1 MFKTNSEYQKKLLK
15 RWAPIL
21 EKGAAIDS
29 VEKKLVLAQVLENT
43 RKEFTKKNLF
53 TEAAPSNTNNLDA
66 RHPTYTAPIAG
77 QGVLTANDYILPNVV
92 MPMLRRIFPTLMA
105 HELVGVQAMTGP
117 TGLVMALRAVAANP
131 ERVGLPQGY
140 EFGYGNR
147 GRANQSVFTGDTA
160 AKTNITPL
168 NSDDSNLMNKL
179 YSKNPALDD
188 IGAFLNGEYGSQ
200 SGRGV
205 ATGNGEGFARGKVDA
220 DGNPVNESYTG
231 TDNQPYDYRPGAGG
245 YAKGYAPGVGQAGY
259 LDPTFGHWRNNTYPQ
274 ATIKF
279 EKRLV
284 AAETRK
290 LGSEWTPED
299 AEDLEA
305 MQGIDLETEMTNLI
319 SYQIGAEIDQQI
331 KESMI
336 YAAWGEKKILDVSK
350 LDGLDQMGRIAA
362 MLTFVT
368 REANEISIKTR
379 RGAGNFVL
387 ASTTICSCLQQL
399 GTSKLVSDGKTMP
412 SVPASAI
419 GAMTKEGL
427 INDGRQ
433 LLVRDTNTFGS
444 YALVGY
450 KGTHAGDSG
459 IIYCPYIPVTLYK
472 AIKPENGLSV
482 IGARTRYG
490 LVDNPYDAANYYSLI
505 QFTGFDT
512 SYSLGTD
519 KRTFFGDTTESAVV
533 DGFAHRSGLVG

>member
-1 MFKTNSEYQKKLLK
+1 MFRTNSDYQKKLLK

-21 EKGAAIDS
+21 EKGAAIDT
-29 VEKKLVLAQVLENT
+29 VEKKLALAQCLENT
-43 RKEFTKKNLF
+43 RKEFTKKGLF
-53 TEAAPSNTNNLDA
+53 TEAAPTAVGNTIDMRTPPAYNQPL
-66 RHPTYTAPIAG
+66 AG
-77 QGVLTANDYILPNVV
+77 KGVLTNDDYILPNVV

-117 TGLVMALRAVAANP
+117 TGLVMALRAVGANA
-131 ERVGLPQGY
+131 ERVGLPKNY
-140 EFGYGNR
+140 EFGYGMN
-147 GRANQSVFTGDTA
+147 GRMNQSRFTGDKAYSVTEDEDA
-160 AKTNITPL
+160 L
-168 NSDDSNLMNKL
+168 QNKL
-179 YSKNPALDD
+179 FSNQVDLDED
-188 IGAFLNGEYGSQ
+188 IGMFLNGQYGSY

-205 ATGNGEGFARGKVDA
+205 PTGAGEGYATG
-220 DGNPVNESYTG
+220 
-231 TDNQPYDYRPGAGG
+231 GG
-245 YAKGYAPGVGQAGY
+245 YANGWAPEGSDQTGYAPRQGT

-274 ATIKF
+274 ATLSF
-279 EKRLV
+279 VKRFV
-284 AAETRK
+284 VAETRK

-305 MQGIDLETEMTNLI
+305 MQGIDLETELTNVI
-319 SYQIGAEIDQQI
+319 SYQLGAEIDQQI
-331 KESMI
+331 KESMLF
-336 YAAWGEKKILDVSK
+336 AAWKDSKKIDVSK

-368 REANEISIKTR
+368 REANEIAIKTR

-387 ASTTICSCLQQL
+387 ASTTVCSCLQQL

-450 KGTHAGDSG
+450 KGTQAGDAG

-490 LVDNPYDAANYYSLI
+490 LVDNPYDAENFYSLI
-505 QFTGFDT
+505 KFTGFDAQ
-512 SYSLGTD
+512 YSLGD
-519 KRTFFGDTTESAVV
+519 GKRTFFGDAGVEQYDSTNYS
-533 DGFAHRSGLVG
+533 HRSGLIG

>member
-1 MFKTNSEYQKKLLK
+1 
-15 RWAPIL
+15 
-21 EKGAAIDS
+21 
-29 VEKKLVLAQVLENT
+29 
-43 RKEFTKKNLF
+43 
-53 TEAAPSNTNNLDA
+53 
-66 RHPTYTAPIAG
+66 
-77 QGVLTANDYILPNVV
+77 
-92 MPMLRRIFPTLMA
+92 MLRRIFPTLMA

-117 TGLVMALRAVAANP
+117 TGLVMALRAVAGNP
-131 ERVGLPQGY
+131 ERVGLPKNY
-140 EFGYGNR
+140 EFGYGER
-147 GRANQSVFTGDTA
+147 GRMNQSRFTGDY
-160 AKTNITPL
+160 AKAVT
-168 NSDDSNLMNKL
+168 SDEGALQNKL
-179 YSKNPALDD
+179 FSNQVSLDDD
-188 IGAFLNGEYGSQ
+188 IGAFLNGPSPKYGSY

-205 ATGNGEGFARGKVDA
+205 PTGAGEGYATG
-220 DGNPVNESYTG
+220 
-231 TDNQPYDYRPGAGG
+231 GG
-245 YAKGYAPGVGQAGY
+245 YAQGWADNGYADGTSPYAEATQKPHHY
-259 LDPTFGHWRNNTYPQ
+259 NEKDPYDPTFGHWRNNTYPQ
-274 ATIKF
+274 ATLSF
-279 EKRLV
+279 VKRFV
-284 AAETRK
+284 VAETRK

-305 MQGIDLETEMTNLI
+305 MQGIDLETELTNVI
-319 SYQIGAEIDQQI
+319 SYQLGAEIDQQI
-331 KESMI
+331 KESMLF
-336 YAAWGEKKILDVSK
+336 AAWKESKVIDVSK

-368 REANEISIKTR
+368 REANEIAIRTR

-387 ASTTICSCLQQL
+387 ASTTVCSCLQQL

-450 KGTHAGDSG
+450 KGTQTGDSG

-490 LVDNPYDAANYYSLI
+490 LVDNPYDAENFYQLI
-505 QFTGFDT
+505 KFTGFDT
-512 SYSLGTD
+512 PYALGTSD
-519 KRTFFGDTTESAVV
+519 RTFFGDVAPESAPSSA
-533 DGFAHRSGLVG
+533 GAFQFRSGLVD

>member
-29 VEKKLVLAQVLENT
+29 VEQKLVLAQVLENT
-43 RKEFTKKNLF
+43 RKEFTKKGLF
-53 TEAAPSNTNNLDA
+53 TEAAPTAVGNTIDN
-66 RHPTYTAPIAG
+66 RAG
-77 QGVLTANDYILPNVV
+77 AAYSQPVAGNGVMTANDYILPNVV

-131 ERVGLPQGY
+131 ERVGLPKNY
-140 EFGYGNR
+140 EFGYGER
-147 GRANQSVFTGDTA
+147 GRTNQSVFTGEGKAYLDSTEA
-160 AKTNITPL
+160 ASAQGIQNAF
-168 NSDDSNLMNKL
+168 
-179 YSKNPALDD
+179 YKNDPAMTD
-188 IGAFLNGEYGSQ
+188 IGAFLNGPTGLAGHGVPT
-200 SGRGV
+200 GRGEGY
-205 ATGNGEGFARGKVDA
+205 ATG
-220 DGNPVNESYTG
+220 
-231 TDNQPYDYRPGAGG
+231 GG
-245 YAKGYAPGVGQAGY
+245 YANGWAGTDETGYVARQGA

-279 EKRLV
+279 EKRIV

-305 MQGIDLETEMTNLI
+305 QQGLDLETEMTNLI

-331 KESMI
+331 KESMLF
-336 YAAWGEKKILDVSK
+336 AAWKEAKVLDVSK

-387 ASTTICSCLQQL
+387 ASTTVCSCLQQL

-450 KGTHAGDSG
+450 KGTHAGDAG

-490 LVDNPYDAANYYSLI
+490 LVDNPYDAENYYSLI
-505 QFTGFDT
+505 KFMGFDKGYT
-512 SYSLGTD
+512 LGTTE
-519 KRTFFGDTTESAVV
+519 RTFFGDVKAESAPA
-533 DGFAHRSGLVG
+533 DSTDAYTFRSGLIG

>member
-29 VEKKLVLAQVLENT
+29 VEQKLVLAQVLENT
-43 RKEFTKKNLF
+43 RKEFTKKGLF
-53 TEAAPSNTNNLDA
+53 TEAAPTAVGNTIDN
-66 RHPTYTAPIAG
+66 RAG
-77 QGVLTANDYILPNVV
+77 AAYSQPVAGNGVMTANDYILPNVV

-131 ERVGLPQGY
+131 ERVGLPKNY
-140 EFGYGNR
+140 EFGYGER
-147 GRANQSVFTGDTA
+147 GRTNQSVFTGEGKAYLDSTEA
-160 AKTNITPL
+160 ASAQGIQNAF
-168 NSDDSNLMNKL
+168 
-179 YSKNPALDD
+179 YKNDPAMTD
-188 IGAFLNGEYGSQ
+188 IGAFLNGPTGLAGHGVPT
-200 SGRGV
+200 GRGEGY
-205 ATGNGEGFARGKVDA
+205 ATG
-220 DGNPVNESYTG
+220 
-231 TDNQPYDYRPGAGG
+231 GG
-245 YAKGYAPGVGQAGY
+245 YANGWAGTDETGYVARQGA

-279 EKRLV
+279 EKRIV

-305 MQGIDLETEMTNLI
+305 QQGLDLETEMTNLI

-331 KESMI
+331 KESMLF
-336 YAAWGEKKILDVSK
+336 AAWKESKVLDVSK

-387 ASTTICSCLQQL
+387 ASTTVCSCLQQL
-399 GTSKLVSDGKTMP
+399 GTSKLVSDGKTLP

-450 KGTHAGDSG
+450 KGTHAGDAG

-490 LVDNPYDAANYYSLI
+490 LVDNPYDAENFYSLI
-505 QFTGFDT
+505 KFTGFDKGYT
-512 SYSLGTD
+512 LGD
-519 KRTFFGDTTESAVV
+519 GERTFFGEAKEDSSMTFSA
-533 DGFAHRSGLVG
+533 RSGLIG

>member
-1 MFKTNSEYQKKLLK
+1 MFKTNSDYQKKLLK

-21 EKGAAIDS
+21 EKGAPIES

-43 RKEFTKKNLF
+43 RREFAKKNLF

-147 GRANQSVFTGDTA
+147 GRANQSVFTGDRA
-160 AKTNITPL
+160 AATDVKPL
-168 NSDDSNLMNKL
+168 NSDDTNLMNKL
-179 YSKNPALDD
+179 YREGLDD
-188 IGAFLNGEYGSQ
+188 IGTFLNGEYGSQ
-200 SGRGV
+200 TGRGV
-205 ATGNGEGFARGKVDA
+205 ATGNGEGFRRGEEPA
-220 DGNPVNESYTG
+220 GYTVNGKDTF
-231 TDNQPYDYRPGAGG
+231 PGGSKYSKYAGG
-245 YAKGYAPGVGQAGY
+245 YADGYAPDGT
-259 LDPTFGHWRNNTYPQ
+259 LDPAFGHWRNNTYPQ

-305 MQGIDLETEMTNLI
+305 QQGIDLETEMTNLI

-331 KESMI
+331 KESMLF
-336 YAAWGEKKILDVSK
+336 AAWKDSKVLDVSK

-387 ASTTICSCLQQL
+387 ASTTVCSCLQQL

-472 AIKPENGLSV
+472 AIKPENGLNV

-490 LVDNPYDAANYYSLI
+490 LVDNPFDAENFYSLI
-505 QFTGFDT
+505 KFTGFDT
-512 SYSLGTD
+512 GYTLGNGT
-519 KRTFFGDTTESAVV
+519 RTFFGDVEYRKETDSTN
-533 DGFAHRSGLVG
+533 FNFRSGLVG

>member
-1 MFKTNSEYQKKLLK
+1 MFRTNSDYQKKLLK

-21 EKGAAIDS
+21 EKGAAIDT
-29 VEKKLVLAQVLENT
+29 VEKKLALAQCLENT
-43 RKEFTKKNLF
+43 RREFTKKGLF
-53 TEAAPSNTNNLDA
+53 TEAAPTAVGNTIDMRTPPAYNQPL
-66 RHPTYTAPIAG
+66 AG
-77 QGVLTANDYILPNVV
+77 NGVLTKDDYILPNVV

-117 TGLVMALRAVAANP
+117 TGLVMALRAVAGNP
-131 ERVGLPQGY
+131 ERVGLPKNY
-140 EFGYGNR
+140 EFGYGNS
-147 GRANQSVFTGDTA
+147 GRMNQSVFTGDKAYSVTSDEGA
-160 AKTNITPL
+160 LQNKLFSNKTN
-168 NSDDSNLMNKL
+168 
-179 YSKNPALDD
+179 LDD
-188 IGAFLNGEYGSQ
+188 IGEFLNGPSPKYGSY

-205 ATGNGEGFARGKVDA
+205 PTGAGEGYAQGTAAEYTAVD
-220 DGNPVNESYTG
+220 GQKY
-231 TDNQPYDYRPGAGG
+231 PYMNGQGG
-245 YAKGYAPGVGQAGY
+245 YAQGYAPDGTP

-274 ATIKF
+274 ATLSF
-279 EKRLV
+279 VKRFV
-284 AAETRK
+284 VAETRK

-305 MQGIDLETEMTNLI
+305 MQGIDLETELTNVI
-319 SYQIGAEIDQQI
+319 SYQLGAEIDQQI
-331 KESMI
+331 KESMLF
-336 YAAWGEKKILDVSK
+336 AAWKDSKVIDVSK

-368 REANEISIKTR
+368 REANEIAIRTR

-387 ASTTICSCLQQL
+387 ASTTVCSCLQQL

-450 KGTHAGDSG
+450 KGTQTGDSG

-490 LVDNPYDAANYYSLI
+490 LVDNPYDAENFYQLI
-505 QFTGFDT
+505 KFTGFDT
-512 SYSLGTD
+512 PYALGTSD
-519 KRTFFGDTTESAVV
+519 RTFFGDVAPESAPSSA
-533 DGFAHRSGLVG
+533 GAFQYRSGLVD

>member
-1 MFKTNSEYQKKLLK
+1 MFKTNSDYQKKLLK

-21 EKGAAIDS
+21 EKGAPIES
-29 VEKKLVLAQVLENT
+29 VEKKLVVAQCLENT
-43 RKEFTKKNLF
+43 RKEFCKKGLF

-66 RHPTYTAPIAG
+66 RHPTYNAPISG

-140 EFGYGNR
+140 EFGYGNK
-147 GRANQSVFTGDTA
+147 GRANQSIFTGDVASKTA
-160 AKTNITPL
+160 VKGYGNNDEEKEA
-168 NSDDSNLMNKL
+168 NLMNKL
-179 YSKNPALDD
+179 YRENGPLDE
-188 IGAFLNGEYGSQ
+188 IGAFLNGQYGSQ

-205 ATGNGEGFARGKVDA
+205 ATGNGEGFARGT
-220 DGNPVNESYTG
+220 DGTYTG
-231 TDNQPYDYRPGAGG
+231 IDGKDYPYGNGAGG
-245 YAKGYAPGVGQAGY
+245 YAKGYAGASGDI
-259 LDPTFGHWRNNTYPQ
+259 DPTFGHWRNNTYPQ

-336 YAAWGEKKILDVSK
+336 LAAWKDSKVLDVSK

-387 ASTTICSCLQQL
+387 ASTTVCSCLQQL

-490 LVDNPYDAANYYSLI
+490 LVDNPYDAENFYSLI
-505 QFTGFDT
+505 KFTGFDQG
-512 SYSLGTD
+512 YSLGNSN
-519 KRTFFGDTTESAVV
+519 RTFFGDATDSS
-533 DGFAHRSGLVG
+533 DSNFSHRSGLIG

>member
-179 YSKNPALDD
+179 YSKNPDLDD

-205 ATGNGEGFARGKVDA
+205 ATGNGEGFRRG
-220 DGNPVNESYTG
+220 GPESSYSIIGEG
-231 TDNQPYDYRPGAGG
+231 TDTAPGGSKYSRYAGG
-245 YAKGYAPGVGQAGY
+245 YADGYAPGSP

>member
-29 VEKKLVLAQVLENT
+29 VEQKLVLAQVLENT
-43 RKEFTKKNLF
+43 RKEFTKKGLF
-53 TEAAPSNTNNLDA
+53 TEAAPTAVGNTIDNRPGAAYNQ
-66 RHPTYTAPIAG
+66 PVMG
-77 QGVLTANDYILPNVV
+77 NGVMTANDYILPNVV

-117 TGLVMALRAVAANP
+117 TGLVMALRAMAANP
-131 ERVGLPQGY
+131 ERVGLNAPY
-140 EFGYGNR
+140 EFGYGER
-147 GRANQSVFTGDTA
+147 GRTNQSVFTGEGKPYLDSTDGKA
-160 AKTNITPL
+160 QGIQNAFYKEGTTL
-168 NSDDSNLMNKL
+168 N
-179 YSKNPALDD
+179 D
-188 IGAFLNGEYGSQ
+188 IGAFLNGPTGMAGHGVPT
-200 SGRGV
+200 GRGEGY
-205 ATGNGEGFARGKVDA
+205 ATG
-220 DGNPVNESYTG
+220 
-231 TDNQPYDYRPGAGG
+231 GG
-245 YAKGYAPGVGQAGY
+245 YANGWAGTDETGYAARQGA

-279 EKRLV
+279 EKRIV

-305 MQGIDLETEMTNLI
+305 QQGLDLETEMTNLI

-331 KESMI
+331 KESMLF
-336 YAAWGEKKILDVSK
+336 AAWKEAKVLDVSK

-387 ASTTICSCLQQL
+387 ASTTVCSCLQQL

-450 KGTHAGDSG
+450 KGTHAGDAG

-490 LVDNPYDAANYYSLI
+490 LVDNPYDAENYYSLI
-505 QFTGFDT
+505 KFMGFDKGYT
-512 SYSLGTD
+512 LGTTE
-519 KRTFFGDTTESAVV
+519 RTFFGDVKAESAPA
-533 DGFAHRSGLVG
+533 DSTGAYAFRSGLIG

>member
-1 MFKTNSEYQKKLLK
+1 MFRTNSDYQKKLLK

-21 EKGAAIDS
+21 EKGTAIDT
-29 VEKKLVLAQVLENT
+29 VEKKLALAQCLENT
-43 RKEFTKKNLF
+43 RREFTKKGLF
-53 TEAAPSNTNNLDA
+53 TEAAPTAVGNTIDMRTPPAYNQPL
-66 RHPTYTAPIAG
+66 AG
-77 QGVLTANDYILPNVV
+77 KGVLTNDDYILPNVV

-117 TGLVMALRAVAANP
+117 TGLVMALRAVAANA
-131 ERVGLPQGY
+131 ERVGLPKNY
-140 EFGYGNR
+140 EFGYGMN
-147 GRANQSVFTGDTA
+147 GRMNQSRFTGDYGKPIFPA
-160 AKTNITPL
+160 P
-168 NSDDSNLMNKL
+168 SDESALQNKL
-179 YSKNPALDD
+179 FSNKVDLDND
-188 IGAFLNGEYGSQ
+188 IGAFLNGPGDRYGSF

-205 ATGNGEGFARGKVDA
+205 PTGAGEGYAWG
-220 DGNPVNESYTG
+220 
-231 TDNQPYDYRPGAGG
+231 GG
-245 YAKGYAPGVGQAGY
+245 YASGWANESGEAGAY
-259 LDPTFGHWRNNTYPQ
+259 GGKNPSNALEGRANLDPTFGHWRNNTYPQ
-274 ATIKF
+274 ATLSF
-279 EKRLV
+279 VKRFV
-284 AAETRK
+284 VAETRK

-305 MQGIDLETEMTNLI
+305 MQGIDLETELTNVI
-319 SYQIGAEIDQQI
+319 SYQLGAEIDQQI
-331 KESMI
+331 KESMLF
-336 YAAWGEKKILDVSK
+336 AAWNQSKVIDVSK

-368 REANEISIKTR
+368 REANEIAIKTR

-387 ASTTICSCLQQL
+387 ASTTVCSCLQQL

-450 KGTHAGDSG
+450 KGTQTGDAG

-490 LVDNPYDAANYYSLI
+490 LVDNPYDAENFYSLI
-505 QFTGFDT
+505 KFTGFDAQ
-512 SYSLGTD
+512 YSLGD
-519 KRTFFGDTTESAVV
+519 GKRTFFGDAGVEQYDSTNYS
-533 DGFAHRSGLVG
+533 HRSGLIG

>member
-1 MFKTNSEYQKKLLK
+1 MFKTNSDYQKKLLK

-21 EKGAAIDS
+21 EKGAPIDS
-29 VEKKLVLAQVLENT
+29 VEKKIVMAQVLENT
-43 RKEFTKKNLF
+43 RKEFTKKGLF
-53 TEAAPSNTNNLDA
+53 TEAAPTATNNTIDT
-66 RHPTYTAPIAG
+66 RPEGSYNGPIAG
-77 QGVLTANDYILPNVV
+77 QGVLTAGDYILPNVV

-117 TGLVMALRAVAANP
+117 VGYVMALRSIAAN
-131 ERVGLPQGY
+131 RGFAGY
-140 EFGYGNR
+140 ELGYGIN
-147 GRANQSVFTGDTA
+147 GRMNQSAFTGA
-160 AKTNITPL
+160 SNICCESTS
-168 NSDDSNLMNKL
+168 SDMSQNGLCTGKAMGQ
-179 YSKNPALDD
+179 Y
-188 IGAFLNGEYGSQ
+188 GVEGEYAALKDLNTFLGGSAA
-200 SGRGV
+200 GNPYEKWNVAGHGV
-205 ATGNGEGFARGKVDA
+205 PTGAGEGYAK
-220 DGNPVNESYTG
+220 N
-231 TDNQPYDYRPGAGG
+231 GG
-245 YAKGYAPGVGQAGY
+245 YATPGAQELGADEMGT
-259 LDPTFGHWRNNTYPQ
+259 DPAFGHWRNNTYPQ

-279 EKRLV
+279 EKRMV
-284 AAETRK
+284 QAETRK

-305 MQGIDLETEMTNLI
+305 MQGLDLETEMVNLI

-336 YAAWGEKKILDVSK
+336 RAAWADSKVLDVSK

-368 REANEISIKTR
+368 REANEIAIKTR

-387 ASTTICSCLQQL
+387 ASTTVCSCLQQL

-412 SVPASAI
+412 SVPASAV

-482 IGARTRYG
+482 VGARTRYG
-490 LVDNPYDAANYYSLI
+490 LVDNPFDARNFYSLI
-505 QFTGFDT
+505 KFTGFDT
-512 SYSLGTD
+512 GYGFCET
-519 KRTFFGDTTESAVV
+519 KRTFFGDAEGTDSTNYQ
-533 DGFAHRSGLVG
+533 FRGLVR

>member
-15 RWAPIL
+15 RWAPVL
-21 EKGAAIDS
+21 EKGAPIES
-29 VEKKLVLAQVLENT
+29 VEKKLVMAQVLENT
-43 RKEFTKKNLF
+43 RKEFSKAKLF
-53 TEAAPSNTNNLDA
+53 TEAGPTSVGNTIDMRPDA
-66 RHPTYTAPIAG
+66 YNQPVNG
-77 QGVLTANDYILPNVV
+77 NGVLTANDYILPNVV

-117 TGLVMALRAVAANP
+117 VGYVMALRAVAANP
-131 ERVGLPQGY
+131 ERVGLPADY
-140 EFGYGNR
+140 EFGYGID
-147 GRANQSVFTGDTA
+147 GRANQSRFTGQVDFPADASAPDSTKQNFF
-160 AKTNITPL
+160 AKG
-168 NSDDSNLMNKL
+168 D
-179 YSKNPALDD
+179 PALND
-188 IGAFLNGEYGSQ
+188 IATFLNGPQGNH
-200 SGRGV
+200 SGIGV
-205 ATGNGEGFARGKVDA
+205 ATGKGEGFA
-220 DGNPVNESYTG
+220 TG
-231 TDNQPYDYRPGAGG
+231 GG
-245 YAKGYAPGVGQAGY
+245 YAQGFAGGTGPAGQTGD
-259 LDPTFGHWRNNTYPQ
+259 LDPTFGHWRNNTYPS

-279 EKRLV
+279 TKRLV

-305 MQGIDLETEMTNLI
+305 MQGIDIETEMTNLI

-336 YAAWGEKKILDVSK
+336 RAAWNDTAKVLDVSK

-368 REANEISIKTR
+368 REANEISIATR

-387 ASTTICSCLQQL
+387 ASTTVCSCLQQL

-433 LLVRDTNTFGS
+433 LLVRDTNTYGS
-444 YALVGY
+444 YALIGY
-450 KGTHAGDSG
+450 KGTHAGDTG
-459 IIYCPYIPVTLYK
+459 IIYCPYVPVTLYK

-490 LVDNPYDAANYYSLI
+490 LVDNPFDAKHFYRLI
-505 QFTGFDT
+505 KFTGFDST
-512 SYSLGTD
+512 YHLGD
-519 KRTFFGDTTESAVV
+519 GDRTFFGDVTATDSTNYT
-533 DGFAHRSGLVG
+533 FRSGLVG

>member
-21 EKGAAIDS
+21 EKGAAIES
-29 VEKKLVLAQVLENT
+29 VDQKLVLAQVLENT
-43 RKEFTKKNLF
+43 RKEFTKKGLF
-53 TEAAPSNTNNLDA
+53 TEAAPTAVGNTIDN
-66 RHPTYTAPIAG
+66 RAG
-77 QGVLTANDYILPNVV
+77 AAYNQPVAGNGVMTANDYILPNVV

-117 TGLVMALRAVAANP
+117 TGLVMALRAVAGNP
-131 ERVGLPQGY
+131 ERVGLPKNY
-140 EFGYGNR
+140 EFGYGER
-147 GRANQSVFTGDTA
+147 GRTNQSVFTGEGRAYLDSTESA
-160 AKTNITPL
+160 AQDKIQ
-168 NSDDSNLMNKL
+168 NKF
-179 YSKNPALDD
+179 YKNDPALSD
-188 IGAFLNGEYGSQ
+188 IGAFLNGPTGMAGHGVPT
-200 SGRGV
+200 GRGEGY
-205 ATGNGEGFARGKVDA
+205 ATN
-220 DGNPVNESYTG
+220 
-231 TDNQPYDYRPGAGG
+231 GG
-245 YAKGYAPGVGQAGY
+245 YASEG
-259 LDPTFGHWRNNTYPQ
+259 DPAFGHWRNNTYPQ

-279 EKRLV
+279 EKRIV

-305 MQGIDLETEMTNLI
+305 QQGLDLETEMTNLI

-331 KESMI
+331 KESMLF
-336 YAAWGEKKILDVSK
+336 AAWKESKVLDVSK

-387 ASTTICSCLQQL
+387 ASTTVCSCLQQL
-399 GTSKLVSDGKTMP
+399 GTSKLVSDGKTLP

-450 KGTHAGDSG
+450 KGTHAGDAG

-472 AIKPENGLSV
+472 AIKPENGLTV

-490 LVDNPYDAANYYSLI
+490 LVDNPYDAENYYSLI
-505 QFTGFDT
+505 KFTGFDKGYT
-512 SYSLGTD
+512 LGD
-519 KRTFFGDTTESAVV
+519 GERTFFGDVKEDSSMTFST
-533 DGFAHRSGLVG
+533 RSGLIG

>member
-21 EKGAAIDS
+21 EKGAAIES
-29 VEKKLVLAQVLENT
+29 VDKKLVLAQVLENT

-53 TEAAPSNTNNLDA
+53 TEAAPTAVGNTIDNRA
-66 RHPTYTAPIAG
+66 PAYTAPVQG
-77 QGVLTANDYILPNVV
+77 QGVMTQNDYILPNVV

-147 GRANQSVFTGDTA
+147 GRMNQSIFTGDTGA
-160 AKTNITPL
+160 NTKV
-168 NSDDSNLMNKL
+168 DVDSTQSLQNKL
-179 YSKNPALDD
+179 YGDDLND
-188 IGAFLNGEYGSQ
+188 IGTFLNGVPY

-205 ATGNGEGFARGKVDA
+205 ATGRGEGYAQGTPATYVGA
-220 DGNPVNESYTG
+220 DGKTYTY
-231 TDNQPYDYRPGAGG
+231 NKGAAG
-245 YAKGYAPGVGQAGY
+245 YAQGYAPGENPA

-279 EKRLV
+279 EKRIV

-305 MQGIDLETEMTNLI
+305 QQGLDLETEMTNLI

-331 KESMI
+331 KESMLF
-336 YAAWGEKKILDVSK
+336 AAWKESKVLDVSK

-387 ASTTICSCLQQL
+387 ASTTVCSCLQQL

-450 KGTHAGDSG
+450 KGTHAGDAG

-490 LVDNPYDAANYYSLI
+490 LVDNPYDAENFYSLI
-505 QFTGFDT
+505 KFTGFDKGYT
-512 SYSLGTD
+512 LGTD
-519 KRTFFGDTTESAVV
+519 ERTFFGEVKEDSSMSFSA
-533 DGFAHRSGLVG
+533 RSGLIG

>member
-1 MFKTNSEYQKKLLK
+1 
-15 RWAPIL
+15 
-21 EKGAAIDS
+21 
-29 VEKKLVLAQVLENT
+29 
-43 RKEFTKKNLF
+43 
-53 TEAAPSNTNNLDA
+53 
-66 RHPTYTAPIAG
+66 
-77 QGVLTANDYILPNVV
+77 
-92 MPMLRRIFPTLMA
+92 MLRRIFPTLMA

-147 GRANQSVFTGDTA
+147 GRANQSVFTGDKAVNTDV
-160 AKTNITPL
+160 NPL
-168 NSDDSNLMNKL
+168 DSADANLMNKL
-179 YSKNPALDD
+179 YRKDPALDS
-188 IGAFLNGEYGSQ
+188 IGEFLNGPYGSQ

-205 ATGNGEGFARGKVDA
+205 ATGNGEGFRRGE
-220 DGNPVNESYTG
+220 DGKAYDIIGEGKDTAPGGSKYA
-231 TDNQPYDYRPGAGG
+231 PYAGG
-245 YAKGYAPGVGQAGY
+245 YANGYAPGNDPY

-336 YAAWGEKKILDVSK
+336 LAAWKESKVLDVSK

-387 ASTTICSCLQQL
+387 ASTTVCSCLQQL

-490 LVDNPYDAANYYSLI
+490 LVDNPYDAENFYSLI
-505 QFTGFDT
+505 KFTGFDT
-512 SYSLGTD
+512 GYTLGTD
-519 KRTFFGDTTESAVV
+519 KRTFFGDVLPESAPESAAAYQ
-533 DGFAHRSGLVG
+533 FRSGLVG

>member
-1 MFKTNSEYQKKLLK
+1 MFKTNSDYQKKLLK

-21 EKGAAIDS
+21 EKGAPIES
-29 VEKKLVLAQVLENT
+29 VERKLVVAQCLENT
-43 RKEFTKKNLF
+43 RKEFCKKGLF

-131 ERVGLPQGY
+131 ERVGLPRGY

-147 GRANQSVFTGDTA
+147 GRANQSVFTGDKA
-160 AKTNITPL
+160 ANTNIPKDQYQ
-168 NSDDSNLMNKL
+168 NDEANLMNKL
-179 YSKNPALDD
+179 YRDDNTLDD

-200 SGRGV
+200 TGRGV
-205 ATGNGEGFARGKVDA
+205 ATGNGEGFRRGND
-220 DGNPVNESYTG
+220 ETG
-231 TDNQPYDYRPGAGG
+231 YGVIGEDTAPGGSKYRPYAGG
-245 YAKGYAPGVGQAGY
+245 YAEGYAGAANGT

-336 YAAWGEKKILDVSK
+336 FAAWKDSKVLDVSK

-387 ASTTICSCLQQL
+387 ASTTVCSCLQQL

-490 LVDNPYDAANYYSLI
+490 LVDNPYDAENFYSLI
-505 QFTGFDT
+505 KFTGFDQG
-512 SYSLGTD
+512 YSLGNSN
-519 KRTFFGDTTESAVV
+519 RTFFGDATDSS
-533 DGFAHRSGLVG
+533 DSNFSHRSGLIG